1 MLRRVT
7 GLDESLVDGYATAHE
22 LETRILQL
30 DRHCEE
36 LVARGADAE
45 PIRAVMRARRAL
57 NRELEGVRA
66 RLERL
71 RAEET

>member
-7 GLDESLVDGYATAHE
+7 GRDESLVDGYATAHE

-30 DRHCEE
+30 ERHCEE
-36 LVARGADAE
+36 LVARGGDAE

-57 NRELEGVRA
+57 NCELERVRT
-66 RLERL
+66 RLEQL
-71 RAEET
+71 RTGET